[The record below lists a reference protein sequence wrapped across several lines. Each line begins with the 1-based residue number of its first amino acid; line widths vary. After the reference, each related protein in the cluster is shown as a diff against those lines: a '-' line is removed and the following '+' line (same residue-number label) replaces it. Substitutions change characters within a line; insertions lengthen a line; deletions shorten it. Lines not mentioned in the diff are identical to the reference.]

1 MMMSPISV
9 ATHLPKDMEFDVVL
23 FDEASQMTTPFALGA
38 LMRAKQAIV
47 VGDSQQLSPTSFFQ
61 KSKDMESILDRFVAN
76 GCPSVQ
82 LSFHY
87 RSRHPSLISISN
99 HYMYDGGLK
108 PFPTPNTHPLAR
120 GVRLISSA
128 GCPYDRGGSAT
139 NPQEAELLIRS
150 VVSRITEAI
159 QEGTHP
165 SIGIVAFSMGQKEV
179 LQDAW
184 DKLRLT
190 RSDIR
195 QYCANLPEGEHL
207 FIKNLEDVQGDVRDI
222 IFISIGYG
230 LDDTGKFTHNF
241 GPVGKDGG
249 DRRLNVLFSRSRYE
263 MVLCANFEASLI
275 TSNNKALQMLKS
287 MLELSLQTSTVQK
300 RQPQGFMEDVA
311 LFVQSLGYEA
321 HANYGPQGNRLT

>member
-1 MMMSPISV
+1 
-9 ATHLPKDMEFDVVL
+9 MEFDVVL

-76 GCPSVQ
+76 GCPSIR

-99 HYMYDGGLK
+99 RYMYDGGLK

-128 GCPYDRGGSAT
+128 GCEYDRGGTTT
-139 NPQEAELLIRS
+139 NPQEAE
-150 VVSRITEAI
+150 VVVTAVARRITEAI
-159 QEGTHP
+159 QENTKP
-165 SIGIVAFSMGQKEV
+165 SIGIVAFSLGQREV

-184 DKLRLT
+184 DKLVAT

-195 QYCANLPEGEHL
+195 KYCDGLPEGEHL
-207 FIKNLEDVQGDVRDI
+207 FIKNLEDVQGD
-222 IFISIGYG
+222 
-230 LDDTGKFTHNF
+230 T
-241 GPVGKDGG
+241 
-249 DRRLNVLFSRSRYE
+249 
-263 MVLCANFEASLI
+263 
-275 TSNNKALQMLKS
+275 
-287 MLELSLQTSTVQK
+287 
-300 RQPQGFMEDVA
+300 
-311 LFVQSLGYEA
+311 
-321 HANYGPQGNRLT
+321 